1 MTFLRA
7 LHDRIG
13 RLNHFVGTAVS
24 WLAVVLIVLG
34 TLNTILRYLGGWLH
48 LALTSNAMGEIQWML
63 YAAMFLLG
71 AGWVL
76 KEDAHVRVDVLY
88 ERFSPRRRAWINL
101 LGTLLLLL
109 PFCAFGLWIS
119 WDYVIDSVRGL
130 ETTADAGRLP
140 IWPAKTLILL
150 GFFFLGLQGIA
161 LAIRSVLILGEP
173 SGQPSDHSEEESE
186 GSA

>member
-13 RLNHFVGTAVS
+13 HLNHFVGTAVS
-24 WLAVVLIVLG
+24 WLAVVLIVIG
-34 TLNTILRYLGGWLH
+34 TINTILRYLGGWLH
-48 LALTSNAMGEIQWML
+48 LSLTSNAMGEIQWML

-101 LGTLLLLL
+101 LGTLFLLL
-109 PFCAFGLWIS
+109 PFCAFGFWIS
-119 WDYVIDSVRGL
+119 WDYVIDSVRTL
-130 ETTADAGRLP
+130 ETTADAGQLP

-150 GFFFLGLQGIA
+150 GFFFLGIQGLA
-161 LAIRSVLILGEP
+161 LAIRSLMTLGEP
-173 SGQPSDHSEEESE
+173 SSQPPQAPEETPE
-186 GSA
+186 GSG